1 MNKIN
6 VHKMATDLAQATN
19 ETLNLVRR
27 ARQQIQ
33 GQVSHLR
40 EVEDK
45 IRANLRME
53 QEKARLEAEA
63 QQAQAAPSEAE
74 AADQPQAAQSSAP
87 EAPVEAASAPAAQE
101 RPARSVR
108 GEERPINRTPR
119 EGRPVRPAGGGYA
132 ARDGERRPAR
142 EGGYAPRDGERR
154 PAGGGYANRAPGQGR
169 PAGGGY
175 ANRAPGQG
183 RPAGGGY
190 ANRAPGQGRP
200 AGGPNRGPGQGRPA
214 GGLNSRTL
222 ARELAPTE
230 EQARVSNYD
239 PRKNQYSR
247 DRDQDK
253 NKRGRRAPIREQGV
267 VVGDDE
273 WRRRGKRRKNQS
285 APAIERKII
294 DHAVITG
301 ETVTIKDLAEKIGK
315 PGSEIIKK
323 LLLLGIFANINQE
336 IDFDTASLV
345 ATDFGVTL
353 EQQLEKSYEE
363 VMIDAY
369 DEQEGDEEGEIIRPP
384 VVTIMGHVDHGKTSV
399 LDKIRNTHV
408 TSTEAGGIT
417 QHIGAYSIDVNG
429 KGITFVDTPGH
440 AAFTAMRAR
449 GAQVTDIAIL
459 IVAADDG
466 VMPQTVEAINH
477 IKAAEVPMIVA
488 INKCDLPNANPDRVL
503 QELTQYNVL
512 AEEWGGDTICVRVS
526 AHTGEGL
533 DQLLEMILLQAEIL
547 ELKANPN
554 HRAKGTVV
562 EAKLDKGRGPVATI
576 LIKDGTLHVG
586 DSVVA
591 GSASGRVRA
600 MLNDRGERV
609 AEAGPSMP
617 VEVVGFSDVPE
628 AGDTLYAVEDAALS
642 KRVAEE
648 RREKQKAEQLRASAR
663 VTLED
668 LFSKISEGEIKEL
681 NIIIKADVQGSAE
694 AVRQAM
700 EKLSNENVRVVIIH
714 CAVGAITEYDVM
726 LAAASNAIII
736 GFNIRP
742 DANGRAA
749 AEREKVDVRSYRV
762 IYDAIEDVEK
772 AMKGMLDPTFKE
784 VILGHA
790 EVREVFSIS
799 SVGTVA
805 GLYVTDGKLSRNAQ
819 IRLTRDSVVIHE
831 GVLSSLKRFKD
842 DVREVNQGYECG
854 GQLEGYN
861 DIKVGDQLEAFQME
875 EIKQD

>member
-230 EQARVSNYD
+230 EKARVSNYD

-726 LAAASNAIII
+726 LAAASNATII